1 MNSLFRNLD
10 GRCPECNGPVN
21 IVEGMVYDYTLDREG
36 LPNFLNSESY
46 KVAGY
51 CEKCKKCLF
60 VAPNSNGGYTVYPDN
75 PAIPDLIANFGNH
88 GRSSAL
94 GIRLLESEENP
105 FWNITEDDDCPF

>member
-46 KVAGY
+46 
-51 CEKCKKCLF
+51 
-60 VAPNSNGGYTVYPDN
+60 
-75 PAIPDLIANFGNH
+75 
-88 GRSSAL
+88 
-94 GIRLLESEENP
+94 
-105 FWNITEDDDCPF
+105 